1 MIPGHIF
8 ETFSKTTSTEKYGL
22 LCIGTFYSTTFVHLF
37 PQTQNKDILNFKH
50 WVRLVPQYA
59 AKHDLRGQRSC
70 YLGVMTVN

>member
-1 MIPGHIF
+1 MIPRYIF

-37 PQTQNKDILNFKH
+37 PQNKDILNKH